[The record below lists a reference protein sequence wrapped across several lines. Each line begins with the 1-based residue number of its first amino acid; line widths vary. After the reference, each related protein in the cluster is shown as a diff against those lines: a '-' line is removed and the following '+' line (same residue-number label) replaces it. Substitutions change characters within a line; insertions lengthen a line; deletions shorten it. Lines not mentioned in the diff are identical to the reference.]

1 MNLKEYGNILIQN
14 DNVTYVPNASKYI
27 CNMFLDKNSTF

>member
-1 MNLKEYGNILIQN
+1 MNLKEYGNIFQN